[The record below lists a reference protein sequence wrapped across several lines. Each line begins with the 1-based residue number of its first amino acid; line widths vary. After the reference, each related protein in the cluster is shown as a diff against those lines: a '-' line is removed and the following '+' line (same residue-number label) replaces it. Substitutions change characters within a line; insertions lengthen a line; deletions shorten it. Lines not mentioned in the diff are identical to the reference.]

1 VRSPTKPWYR
11 ASKDAWYVQLHG
23 RKVRL
28 AKGRDNEKAAQQAF
42 YKLMA
47 TGSGKLPETDTL
59 RVATVCDL
67 FLDYSEKHH
76 LANTF
81 AWYKQYLQGFCDLYG
96 MLLVQDLKP
105 LHVSKWLD
113 SHPGWKG
120 SRRCAVIAIKRAFN
134 WAEGEGLLTIN
145 PLRKVKKPP
154 QTFRDRVLSREERQE
169 VMAAIGDQ
177 AFRDFVFAMQET
189 GCRPSEVAR
198 VTAGHVNLELGVWV
212 FSDHKTV
219 KKTSKPRIVYLTPAM
234 IELTKRL
241 MAEHPD
247 GPLFRSPWGG
257 KPFTRNSI
265 RCRFR
270 RLRQKLPHLKG
281 LIAYAYRHSFATDA
295 LVNGVGI
302 AQVAEL
308 LGHTSTEMVMKHY
321 SHIAGKIDHMREAAI
336 KAAGKS

>member
-11 ASKDAWYVQLHG
+11 ASKDAWYVQFNG

-47 TGSGKLPETDTL
+47 NGSGKLPEADTL

-76 LANTF
+76 VPDTF
-81 AWYKQYLQGFCDLYG
+81 AWYKQYLQDFCDLHG
-96 MLLVQDLKP
+96 ALLVQDLKP
-105 LHVSKWLD
+105 LHVSRWLD

-120 SRRCAVIAIKRAFN
+120 ARRCAVIAIKRAFN
-134 WAEGEGLLTIN
+134 WAESEGLLAVN

-154 QTFRDRVLSREERQE
+154 QTYRERILTRDERQE
-169 VMAAIGDQ
+169 VMGAIRDQ

-189 GCRPSEVAR
+189 GCRPSEVSR
-198 VTAGHVNLELGVWV
+198 VTAAHVNLELGVWV
-212 FSDHKTV
+212 FADHKTV
-219 KKTSKPRIVYLTPAM
+219 KKTGKPRIVYLTPAM

-241 MAEHPD
+241 MTEHPD
-247 GPLFRSPWGG
+247 GALFRGPRGA

-265 RCRFR
+265 RCRFK

-308 LGHTSTEMVMKHY
+308 LGHTSTEMVMRHY
-321 SHIAGKIDHMREAAI
+321 SHIAGNIGHMREAAM
-336 KAAGKS
+336 KAANAG